1 MKGKIIP
8 GLVLTLL
15 IVSAVLPVL
24 GIRNDYITTNLNE
37 NISQDDLI
45 ISETSQAGILGEDYD
60 WQVIGDNVV
69 TGHGGDYPD
78 GNVGIGTTSPLYP
91 LTVKGN
97 IASFPS
103 GNNGLV
109 FAGRSDGGGTI
120 TTQTDGGFFINIFIK
135 WGQTRFQGK
144 VGIGDASTPLAYLH
158 VIAPYGDTAI
168 RGHSSGWAGY
178 FEGKSYFSDNVGI
191 GTTNPYYKLDV
202 FDGEGVVARF
212 SGRVKG
218 AEALNHDEF
227 VTKSQVK
234 SVVTSHYTPTGTS
247 DLSGDVGDTAWDN
260 DFFYVKTPDGWKR
273 ASLETWETSQ
283 SLTK

>member
-1 MKGKIIP
+1 MYKKIVGI
-8 GLVLTLL
+8 LVILLL
-15 IVSAVLPVL
+15 IVAAVLPVV
-24 GIRNDYITTNLNE
+24 GIRNDYNTTNVDESTL
-37 NISQDDLI
+37 
-45 ISETSQAGILGEDYD
+45 ETEQHGILGEDYD

-78 GNVGIGTTSPLYP
+78 GNVGIGTTSPLCR

-97 IASFPS
+97 IGLLPS
-103 GNNGLV
+103 GYYGLSI
-109 FAGRSDGGGTI
+109 GGDTDGGGTI
-120 TTQTDGGFFINIFIK
+120 TSRGDTWFFVNIRIKRGETDFN
-135 WGQTRFQGK
+135 
-144 VGIGDASTPLAYLH
+144 GDVEMERLH
-158 VIAPYGDTAI
+158 VIAPYDDTAI
-168 RGHSSGWAGY
+168 RGSSSGWAGY

-191 GTTNPYYKLDV
+191 GTTTPYYKLDV
-202 FDGEGVVARF
+202 FDGEGVVAQF

-260 DFFYVKTPDGWKR
+260 DYFYVKTPDGWKR
-273 ASLETWETSQ
+273 ASLETWET
-283 SLTK
+283 